1 MYVWQMGHMCGL
13 WWQAGWSLRLVEG
26 FIWDRAG
33 KGGGSQD
40 SNMNTHT
47 SFPINKSPAFHHSSS
62 PCVSWG
68 GSEGGL
74 GVCGGWEGYYTGVY
88 ECKFYF

>member
-1 MYVWQMGHMCGL
+1 M
-13 WWQAGWSLRLVEG
+13 EG

-33 KGGGSQD
+33 KGGGLSRQQHEH
-40 SNMNTHT
+40 THT

-68 GSEGGL
+68 GREGGL
-74 GVCGGWEGYYTGVY
+74 GVCGGEGVITQAFMSVNFIFRLCR
-88 ECKFYF
+88 EQ